1 MERAE
6 GEKTHKSK
14 HLLLTIGNK
23 NASAQQI

>member
-6 GEKTHKSK
+6 GKKHTKSK